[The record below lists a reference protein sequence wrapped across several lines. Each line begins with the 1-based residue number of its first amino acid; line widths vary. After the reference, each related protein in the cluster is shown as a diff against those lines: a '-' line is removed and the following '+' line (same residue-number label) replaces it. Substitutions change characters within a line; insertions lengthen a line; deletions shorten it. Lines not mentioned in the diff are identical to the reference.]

1 MPLAL
6 EPRRGKLT
14 SVSVLWG
21 SSHHSENRALAF
33 PAGFLQS
40 FIRRWEA
47 RLRYSLVYCSQGS
60 HHSHSA
66 VFWFVVG
73 FFCFFF
79 NKKKKK
85 EVQATKGHGGLLAL
99 VLTHVKAGDF
109 CLRMAIRDLSKLELR
124 ALNCKEVKMGR
135 VAVIKK

>member
-1 MPLAL
+1 MKTEPLPSPLA
-6 EPRRGKLT
+6 
-14 SVSVLWG
+14 S
-21 SSHHSENRALAF
+21 
-33 PAGFLQS
+33 
-40 FIRRWEA
+40 
-47 RLRYSLVYCSQGS
+47 C
-60 HHSHSA
+60 SHSSGDGRPDYVTPLFIA
-66 VFWFVVG
+66 HRVHIILTVLCFGLWL
-73 FFCFFF
+73 FFF
-79 NKKKKK
+79 VFFLIKKKK